1 MATRDRR
8 RRRIGKS
15 AAAAAWLALL
25 VIAAAPSAAAGTILE
40 RRTTPSDEA
49 VPALAYSVYLPPGY
63 DAESA
68 RRFPVLYLLH
78 GYGASDREWLEAA
91 DLPAVLDGLIA
102 AGEIA
107 PVIAVMP
114 DAGKSWYV
122 DSAANDGEAAAYE
135 TAIVEDLVAEV
146 DARFRTRADP
156 AARAVTGVS
165 MGGFGA
171 LRLAFKRPD
180 EFGAVVAFSPGL
192 FKPGGLSWRH
202 GPAGERRATRER
214 WYADTFGDP
223 FDIDV
228 YTGQSPFAYVDH
240 VAAAVPSPEIML
252 IVGDDDF
259 FGSHDGTL
267 EMYLE
272 LRRHGLKPALRVGD
286 GGHDW
291 TFWRAMLPEALR
303 FIDRRRRT
311 GDIVHADA
319 ARSAPPPAER
329 PTGPRPQASSGG

>member
-1 MATRDRR
+1 METRDRR
-8 RRRIGKS
+8 VRRAGKA

-25 VIAAAPSAAAGTILE
+25 MIAAAQGAAAGTILE
-40 RRTTPSDEA
+40 GRTTPSDEA
-49 VPALAYSVYLPPGY
+49 VPALAYGVYLPPGY
-63 DAESA
+63 EAETA
-68 RRFPVLYLLH
+68 RRFPVLYFLH
-78 GYGASDREWLEAA
+78 GHGASRREWLDAA
-91 DLPAVLDGLIA
+91 GLPAMLDRLIG

-122 DSAANDGEAAAYE
+122 DGAAVDGEDAAYE
-135 TAIVEDLVAEV
+135 TAIVDDLVTEV
-146 DARFRTRADP
+146 DARFRTSSAPD
-156 AARAVTGVS
+156 ARAVTGIS

-171 LRLAFKRPD
+171 LRFAFKRPD
-180 EFGAVVAFSPGL
+180 RFGAVVAFSPGL

-202 GPAGERRATRER
+202 GPAGARRATRER

-228 YTGQSPFAYVDH
+228 YTGQSPFAYLDR
-240 VAAAVPSPEIML
+240 VAAVAPPPDIML
-252 IVGDDDF
+252 VVGDDDVF
-259 FGSHDGTL
+259 ASHDGTV

-291 TFWRAMLPEALR
+291 TFWRAMLPESLR
-303 FIDRRRRT
+303 FIDRRRRI
-311 GDIVHADA
+311 GDTVHAQA
-319 ARSAPPPAER
+319 AGSGPPATDR
-329 PTGPRPQASSGG
+329 LNGPRSPARGGG